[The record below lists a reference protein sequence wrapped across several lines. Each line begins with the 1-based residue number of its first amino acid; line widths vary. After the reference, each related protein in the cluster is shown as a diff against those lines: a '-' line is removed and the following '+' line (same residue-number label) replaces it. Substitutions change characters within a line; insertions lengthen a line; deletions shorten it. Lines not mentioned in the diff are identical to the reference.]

1 MYRESSATEIQNAMS
16 STTMR
21 SESSEETNTHDSDL
35 DAAVFAVMLRRLIEA
50 DLNPDADPELTE
62 QAFED
67 LLSSASAASSA
78 SAGDRLRSVL
88 RTCGLINQVLVELA
102 CRPSLGR
109 ARSEVISTLSHAA
122 RAASVKR
129 RRSPGADLVGLV
141 QAYGS
146 EVCRFADIE
155 VDLGR
160 GSVRRSGRGI
170 QLTAAELRMLL
181 CLLHTRDQVVV
192 DQVLFEAAW
201 PGQPLRA
208 ESVTTVINSL
218 RRKLGDDSRTQNV
231 IRTVWGRGYQLAAA
245 VQLERR
251 TRPQ

>member
-1 MYRESSATEIQNAMS
+1 MSAATL
-16 STTMR
+16 R
-21 SESSEETNTHDSDL
+21 SESSEETITDDSDL
-35 DAAVFAVMLRRLIEA
+35 DAAVLAVMLRRLVEA
-50 DLNPDADPELTE
+50 DLNADADPEIAE
-62 QAFED
+62 QAITD
-67 LLSSASAASSA
+67 LLSSAPASSA
-78 SAGDRLRSVL
+78 PAADRLRSVL

-102 CRPSLGR
+102 CRPSVGR
-109 ARSEVISTLSHAA
+109 TRSEVISTLSHAA
-122 RAASVKR
+122 RAAGGKR

-160 GSVRRSGRGI
+160 GSVRREGRGI
-170 QLTAAELRMLL
+170 QLTAPEFRMLL
-181 CLLHTRDQVVV
+181 CLLHNRDQVVM

-201 PGQPLRA
+201 AGQAFRA
-208 ESVTTVINSL
+208 ESVTTIVNNL

-251 TRPQ
+251 TRP